1 MLNLQE
7 LKDCMP
13 SKMRNLVTEST
24 LERVNAVA
32 DGNEEL
38 ISLFRDNMMNYE
50 TAVSEGK
57 YTSQDYVNAI
67 MFVTFKNLGY
77 TDIDAYSRVFPD
89 RYKEKLAKGY
99 DRNRIAVDVSAYS
112 HNKLVLKLR
121 DQMMIPV
128 WLLNQPYVQKAIN
141 VQVDLMENSTSDLVR
156 QKAAESLMNYL
167 KKPEAAS
174 TLEINIK
181 QTSEMKIIEE
191 KLTRIVDHQLE
202 AISQGAKLKDVID
215 VEYTENN

>member
-1 MLNLQE
+1 
-7 LKDCMP
+7 
-13 SKMRNLVTEST
+13 MRTLVTTET
-24 LERVNAVA
+24 LNRIKAIA
-32 DGNEEL
+32 DGDEEL
-38 ISLFRDNMMNYE
+38 IALFRDNMTNYE
-50 TAVSEGK
+50 AAVNEGK

-77 TDIDAYSRVFPD
+77 TDIDAYAKVFPE
-89 RYKEKLAKGY
+89 RYSEKIKKGY
-99 DRNRIAVDVSAYS
+99 DRSRIAVDVSAYS

-167 KKPEAAS
+167 KKPEAAN

-191 KLTRIVDHQLE
+191 KLTTIVDHQLK
-202 AISQGAKLKDVID
+202 AIEQGAKLKDVID
-215 VEYTENN
+215 VEYAENNWPMVRWGWLQIP

>member
-1 MLNLQE
+1 
-7 LKDCMP
+7 MP
-13 SKMRNLVTEST
+13 AKMRTLVTTET
-24 LERVNAVA
+24 LNRIKAIA
-32 DGNEEL
+32 DGDEEL
-38 ISLFRDNMMNYE
+38 IALFRDNMTNYE
-50 TAVSEGK
+50 AAVNEGK

-77 TDIDAYSRVFPD
+77 TDIDAYAKVFPE
-89 RYKEKLAKGY
+89 RYSEKIKKGY
-99 DRNRIAVDVSAYS
+99 DRSRIAVDVSAYS

-167 KKPEAAS
+167 KKPEAAN

-191 KLTRIVDHQLE
+191 KLTTIVDHQLK
-202 AISQGAKLKDVID
+202 AIEQGAKLKDVID
-215 VEYTENN
+215 VEYAENN

>member
-1 MLNLQE
+1 
-7 LKDCMP
+7 MP
-13 SKMRNLVTEST
+13 AKMRTLVTTET
-24 LERVNAVA
+24 LNRINAIA
-32 DGNEEL
+32 DGDEEL
-38 ISLFRDNMMNYE
+38 IALFRDNMTNYE
-50 TAVSEGK
+50 AAVNEGK

-77 TDIDAYSRVFPD
+77 TDIDAYAKVFPE
-89 RYKEKLAKGY
+89 RYSEKIKKGY

-167 KKPEAAS
+167 KKPEAAN

-191 KLTRIVDHQLE
+191 KLTTIVDHQLK
-202 AISQGAKLKDVID
+202 AIEQGAKLKDVID

>member
-1 MLNLQE
+1 
-7 LKDCMP
+7 MP
-13 SKMRNLVTEST
+13 AKMRTLVTTET
-24 LERVNAVA
+24 LNRIKAIA
-32 DGNEEL
+32 DGDEEL
-38 ISLFRDNMMNYE
+38 IALFRDNMTNYE
-50 TAVSEGK
+50 AAVNEGK

-77 TDIDAYSRVFPD
+77 TDIDAYAKVFPE
-89 RYKEKLAKGY
+89 RYSEKIKKGY
-99 DRNRIAVDVSAYS
+99 DRSRIAVDVSAYS

-167 KKPEAAS
+167 KKPESAN

-191 KLTRIVDHQLE
+191 KLTTIVDHQLK
-202 AISQGAKLKDVID
+202 AIEQGAKLKDVID

>member
-24 LERVNAVA
+24 LARVNAVA

-38 ISLFRDNMMNYE
+38 IALFRDNMMNYE

-77 TDIDAYSRVFPD
+77 TDIDAYAKVFPD

-99 DRNRIAVDVSAYS
+99 DRNRIAVDVSAYT
-112 HNKLVLKLR
+112 HNKLVQTLIN
-121 DQMMIPV
+121 QMMIPV
-128 WLLNQPYVQKAIN
+128 WLLNQPYVQRAIN

-167 KKPEAAS
+167 RKPEAAS

-191 KLTRIVDHQLE
+191 KLTTIVDHQLE
-202 AISQGAKLKDVID
+202 AIKQGAKLKDVID

>member
-99 DRNRIAVDVSAYS
+99 DRNRIAVDVSAYT
-112 HNKLVLKLR
+112 HNKLVQTLIN
-121 DQMMIPV
+121 QMMIPV

-191 KLTRIVDHQLE
+191 KLTKIVDHQLE

>member
-38 ISLFRDNMMNYE
+38 IALFRDNMINYE

-77 TDIDAYSRVFPD
+77 TDIDAYAKVFPD

-99 DRNRIAVDVSAYS
+99 DRNRIAVDVSAYT
-112 HNKLVLKLR
+112 HNKLVQTLIN
-121 DQMMIPV
+121 QMMIPV
-128 WLLNQPYVQKAIN
+128 WLLNQPYVQRAIN

-191 KLTRIVDHQLE
+191 KLTTIVGHQLE
-202 AISQGAKLKDVID
+202 AIKQGAKLKDVID
-215 VEYTENN
+215 VE